1 MAGIALGAFPPFLY
15 APPRYVDEEVAVA
28 PRRRPLA
35 LVALVLFLGI
45 VVGTVVGEAI
55 GVILPEGKLIR
66 DVFVNSTD
74 FHAGPVHIDLVVFSF
89 TFGFSLRVNL
99 MSVVGVFVVFGF
111 LRYYW

>member
-1 MAGIALGAFPPFLY
+1 M
-15 APPRYVDEEVAVA
+15 A

-99 MSVVGVFVVFGF
+99 MSVLGVFVVFGF